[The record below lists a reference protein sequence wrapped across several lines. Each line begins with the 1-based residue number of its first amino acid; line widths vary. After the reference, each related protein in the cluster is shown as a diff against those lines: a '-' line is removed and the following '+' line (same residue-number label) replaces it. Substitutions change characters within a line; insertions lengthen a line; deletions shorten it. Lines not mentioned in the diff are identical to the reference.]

1 MPVTLVFIGT
11 VVSQMIKMQKVND
24 IHQAMATAKADTDI

>member
-24 IHQAMATAKADTDI
+24 LRQAMATAKADTDI